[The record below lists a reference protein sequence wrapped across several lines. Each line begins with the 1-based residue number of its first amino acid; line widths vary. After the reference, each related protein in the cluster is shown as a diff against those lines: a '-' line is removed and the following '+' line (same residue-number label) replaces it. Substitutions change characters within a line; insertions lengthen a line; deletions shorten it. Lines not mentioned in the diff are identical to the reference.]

1 MNSSKVLLGV
11 LGGVAA
17 GALMGVLF
25 APAEGKKTR
34 KKISGKAN
42 DGADALKNK
51 FDSVLEIMNKKYGN
65 ISQAKQD
72 MFADGEAKLNSI
84 KKEFKNMDR

>member
-1 MNSSKVLLGV
+1 MSSSKVLLGV

-34 KKISGKAN
+34 KKIINKAN
-42 DGADALKNK
+42 GGADALKDK
-51 FDSVLEIMNKKYGN
+51 FDSVLESMNKKYEN
-65 ISQAKQD
+65 IWQKEGELIS
-72 MFADGEAKLNSI
+72 DGEAKLNAI
-84 KKEFKNMDR
+84 KKELKNLDR